1 LLVRVS
7 VGDVELHVHALGQGR
22 PLLALHGGPGLDGSV
37 WFPGLEPLAAEGWW
51 ILAPDH
57 RGNGRSDAGDPE
69 RWTVPQMADDV
80 EALIAALGLER
91 PVVMGWSF
99 GSFVVQAHMVRH
111 ASASAYVLMG
121 TVAEPG
127 ALGRIEGELERFQP
141 EHLRKQVTASWAREA
156 SVQTP
161 EEAKQLM
168 DEQWPFHLA
177 DPESPLVEWLIAND
191 RVVYRPEILR
201 HFAAGGGYGLEDW
214 RAALRGCDVRTLV
227 LSGAHDRTTAAASAH
242 ELAELLPNAEEAVI
256 ANAAHVPIYEQPEAT
271 LAALREFLS
280 RV

>member
-1 LLVRVS
+1 MRVS
-7 VGDVELHVHALGQGR
+7 VGDVELHVHELGEGR

-37 WFPGLEPLAAEGWW
+37 WFPGLEPLAAEGWR

-57 RGNGRSDAGDPE
+57 RGNGRSDAGDPA

-80 EALIAALGLER
+80 EAVISGLGLER

-99 GSFVVQAHMVRH
+99 GSFVTQAHMVRH

-127 ALGRIEGELERFQP
+127 ALDWIDGELERFEP
-141 EHLRKQVTASWAREA
+141 EHLREQVAASWAREP

-161 EEAKQLM
+161 AEAKQLM
-168 DEQWPFHLA
+168 DDQWPFHLA
-177 DPESPLVEWLIAND
+177 DPESPLIAWLIEND
-191 RVVYRPEILR
+191 DVVYRPEVLR
-201 HFAAGGGYGLEDW
+201 HFAADGAYGLEDW
-214 RAALRGCDVRTLV
+214 RDELRRCAVPTLV
-227 LSGAHDRTTAAASAH
+227 LSGEHDRTTAAASAH

-256 ANAAHVPIYEQPEAT
+256 ADAAHVAIYEQPDAT
-271 LAALREFLS
+271 LAALRAFLA